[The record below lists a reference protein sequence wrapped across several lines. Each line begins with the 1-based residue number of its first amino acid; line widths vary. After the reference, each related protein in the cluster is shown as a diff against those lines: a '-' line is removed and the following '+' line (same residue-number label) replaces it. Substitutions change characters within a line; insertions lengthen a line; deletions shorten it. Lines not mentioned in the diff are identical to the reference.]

1 MRRAPS
7 KRRCRIS
14 RSQLTM
20 ADEDKLDKVLT
31 HLDSIHS
38 MCDSFKT
45 RLDAMEEEHKKDR
58 ADAAEWK
65 ARADAAEKER
75 ADKAR
80 ADAEEKERKEKEEK
94 EKADA
99 EAKARADAEEKEKAD
114 KARKD
119 AEEKEKADAA
129 ARASGNTDL
138 AKKLAEIERRLPA
151 TLADADKAAFAEAQM
166 RADAAYSAW
175 NLGPAPHA
183 LNGETLSDYRVR
195 LLSKVKQHSKL
206 YKDSNLGA
214 LAVADSAAFSVVENA
229 IVNDA
234 VEASCSNI
242 TVGAPLRMQE
252 SKTESG
258 HIVRKFVGD
267 AAVTWA
273 PFMGGA
279 TKFGRITRPK
289 SH

>member
-38 MCDSFKT
+38 MCDSFKA
-45 RLDAMEEEHKKDR
+45 RLDSIEEEHKKDR

-80 ADAEEKERKEKEEK
+80 ADAEEKEK

-99 EAKARADAEEKEKAD
+99 EVKARADAEEKEKAD

-138 AKKLAEIERRLPA
+138 ARKLAELERRMPA
-151 TLADADKAAFAEAQM
+151 TLADADKAAFADAQM
-166 RADAAYSAW
+166 RADSAYQAW
-175 NLGPAPHA
+175 NLSQAPYA

-195 LLSKVKQHSKL
+195 LLSKLKQHSPI
-206 YKDSNLGA
+206 YKDSNLG
-214 LAVADSAAFSVVENA
+214 LLVADSAAFSVIENA

-234 VEASCSNI
+234 IEAS
-242 TVGAPLRMQE
+242 
-252 SKTESG
+252 
-258 HIVRKFVGD
+258 
-267 AAVTWA
+267 
-273 PFMGGA
+273 
-279 TKFGRITRPK
+279 
-289 SH
+289 

>member
-1 MRRAPS
+1 
-7 KRRCRIS
+7 
-14 RSQLTM
+14 M

-138 AKKLAEIERRLPA
+138 ARKLAELERRMPA
-151 TLADADKAAFAEAQM
+151 TLADADKAAFADAQM
-166 RADAAYSAW
+166 RADSAYQAW
-175 NLGPAPHA
+175 NLGQAPYA

-195 LLSKVKQHSKL
+195 LLSKLKQHSPI
-206 YKDSNLGA
+206 YKDSNLG
-214 LAVADSAAFSVVENA
+214 LLVADSAAFSVIENA

-234 VEASCSNI
+234 IEASCKSI
-242 TVGAPLRMQE
+242 TVGAPLREQV
-252 SKTESG
+252 TRNASG
-258 HIVRKFVGD
+258 HTITKFVGD
-267 AAVTWA
+267 PAVTWG
-273 PFMGGA
+273 PMMGGA
-279 TKFGRITRPK
+279 TKFGRISRPK

>member
-1 MRRAPS
+1 
-7 KRRCRIS
+7 
-14 RSQLTM
+14 M

-31 HLDSIHS
+31 HLDSIHA
-38 MCDSFKT
+38 MCDSTKA

-129 ARASGNTDL
+129 ARASSNTDL
-138 AKKLAEIERRLPA
+138 AKKLADLERRMPA
-151 TLADADKAAFAEAQM
+151 TLADADKAAFADAQM
-166 RADAAYSAW
+166 RCDKAYQAW
-175 NLGPAPHA
+175 NLGQAPHA

-195 LLSKVKQHSKL
+195 LLSKIKQHSKV
-206 YKDSNLGA
+206 YKDSNLGI
-214 LAVADSAAFSVVENA
+214 LVNDSAAFAVIENA

-234 VEASCSNI
+234 AEASCSNI